1 MARTMALVAAAP
13 RVNLLPPSEV
23 GRREREALT
32 GRWIWAVFAALLLS
46 GLLVAGAWLWNQFAQ
61 QQLAA
66 EQNRTTTLIA
76 QIGALSEVS
85 GALAT
90 DNELRGY
97 LAEAMGSDLVWQ
109 DIKAKVET
117 QLPRDVRLVGFD
129 LMPGPPAASRL
140 AEEDAAAG
148 VGLRGTVTLDSPNT
162 LEIATVATR
171 LREVGAIVSSDANA
185 LSESTIEPGRFIYT
199 IDVVFDQSIYTARFA
214 ANAEEGA
221 K

>member
-23 GRREREALT
+23 GRREREALA

-76 QIGALSEVS
+76 QIGGLSEVS

-90 DNELRGY
+90 DGELRGY
-97 LAEAMGSDLVWQ
+97 LAEAMGSDLVWK
-109 DIKAKVET
+109 DVEAKVEA
-117 QLPRDVRLVGFD
+117 QLPQDVRLVGFD
-129 LMPGPPAASRL
+129 LLPGPPAAAKL
-140 AEEDAAAG
+140 TEEDAAAG

-162 LEIATVATR
+162 LDIATVATR
-171 LREVGAIVSSDANA
+171 LRGVGAVVSSDAHA
-185 LSESTIEPGRFIYT
+185 LAESTIEPGRFSYT

-214 ANAEEGA
+214 ADAEEGA
-221 K
+221 E

>member
-32 GRWIWAVFAALLLS
+32 GRWIWVGLAALLLS
-46 GLLVAGAWLWNQFAQ
+46 ALLVAGAWLWNQFAQ

-66 EQNRTTTLIA
+66 EQSRTNVLIA
-76 QIGALSEVS
+76 QIGGLSEVS
-85 GALAT
+85 GALST
-90 DNELRGY
+90 DRELRGY
-97 LAEAMGSDLVWQ
+97 LADAMGSDLAWK
-109 DIKAKVET
+109 DIQVKVES

-129 LMPGPPAASRL
+129 LLPGPPAASKL
-140 AEEDAAAG
+140 TEEDASAG

-171 LREVGAIVSSDANA
+171 LRDIGSIVSSDASA
-185 LSESTIEPGRFIYT
+185 LAESTTEPGRFVYT
-199 IDVVFDQSIYTARFA
+199 IDVIFDQSIYTARFA
-214 ANAEEGA
+214 ANAEEEA

>member
-1 MARTMALVAAAP
+1 MR
-13 RVNLLPPSEV
+13 
-23 GRREREALT
+23 
-32 GRWIWAVFAALLLS
+32 
-46 GLLVAGAWLWNQFAQ
+46 
-61 QQLAA
+61 
-66 EQNRTTTLIA
+66 
-76 QIGALSEVS
+76 
-85 GALAT
+85 
-90 DNELRGY
+90 
-97 LAEAMGSDLVWQ
+97 SDLVWQ
-109 DIKAKVET
+109 HIKAKVET